1 MEELLKTAKSILGTI
16 APTLASALGGPLAG
30 MAVKSIAD
38 VLGLSNDKPEE
49 VYNEIIN
56 ANPETLLKLKEL
68 ETNFKIQMK
77 KLEVDVLS
85 LENNDRD
92 SARNREI
99 NTKDNTNKYLAYIVI
114 TLYCVIQLGLVFSGI
129 DIPSEMREII
139 IRAFGTLDAI
149 IGMIFG
155 YYFGSS
161 NGSFMKTKQ
170 IHALITNGVNDDGR

>member
-1 MEELLKTAKSILGTI
+1 MEELLQTVKSILGTV
-16 APTLASALGGPLAG
+16 APTLAAALGGPLAG
-30 MAVKSIAD
+30 MAVKSITD
-38 VLGLSNDKPEE
+38 VLGLSSNTPEKE

-56 ANPETLLKLKEL
+56 ANPETLFKLKEL
-68 ETNFKIQMK
+68 ETTFKIQMK
-77 KLEVDVLS
+77 QLEIDVLS
-85 LENNDRD
+85 LENNDRS

-99 NTKDNTNKYLAYIVI
+99 NVKDNTNKYLAYIVI

-129 DIPSEMREII
+129 EIPSEMREII

-170 IHALITNGVNDDGR
+170 IDALITNGAR